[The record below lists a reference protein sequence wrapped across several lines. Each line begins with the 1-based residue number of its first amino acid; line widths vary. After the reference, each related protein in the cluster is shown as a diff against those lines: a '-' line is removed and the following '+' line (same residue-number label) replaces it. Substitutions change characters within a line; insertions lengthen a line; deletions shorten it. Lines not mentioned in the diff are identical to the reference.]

1 MSSTLIWVSKVKL
14 LQKLKMKNIGFIG
27 IGLMGFPMAKNLL
40 KSGYNLK
47 AYNRSQDKADRLK
60 EFGAEIS
67 LSIKDVVTNSDTII
81 TMLTDDTAV
90 EKVMGSD
97 DFISNIKEGAT
108 VIDMSSVN
116 PVITKKYAE
125 ILKQK
130 NINYLDAPV
139 SGGTIGAEEASLA
152 IMVGGDE
159 ETFKN
164 CYELLKKMGNPTLVG
179 PVSSGQ
185 ISKLANQIIVGVTIG
200 AVAEAVT
207 LCEKSGTNP
216 NKMIEALSGGWADS
230 KILQTHGK
238 RMIDKDFTPKGK
250 TTTQL
255 KDMTNIINAGKAVE
269 THLPISSLVKEMY
282 KDLVTDGHGNTD
294 HSSLYNAI
302 EKINKK

>member
-1 MSSTLIWVSKVKL
+1 M
-14 LQKLKMKNIGFIG
+14 MNIGFIG
-27 IGLMGFPMAKNLL
+27 IGLMGFPMSKNLL

-67 LSIKDVVTNSDTII
+67 TSIKEVVTNSDVVI
-81 TMLTDDTAV
+81 TMLTDDVAV
-90 EKVMGSD
+90 EKVMSND
-97 DFISNIKEGAT
+97 EFINNIKENAT
-108 VIDMSSVN
+108 VIDMSSIS
-116 PVITKKYAE
+116 PVITKKYAD
-125 ILKQK
+125 ILKEK
-130 NINYLDAPV
+130 KINYLDAPV

-159 ETFKN
+159 KTFN
-164 CYELLKKMGNPTLVG
+164 QCYDLLKILGNPTLVG
-179 PVSSGQ
+179 PVTSGQ

-238 RMIDKDFTPKGK
+238 RMISKDFSPKGK

-269 THLPISSLVKEMY
+269 THLPISSLIKEMY
-282 KDLVTDGHGNTD
+282 KDLVADGHGNTD
-294 HSSLYNAI
+294 HSSLYNVI

>member
-1 MSSTLIWVSKVKL
+1 M
-14 LQKLKMKNIGFIG
+14 QNISFIG

-40 KSGYNLK
+40 KSGFNLR

-67 LSIKDVVTNSDTII
+67 TSIKDVVTNSDVII
-81 TMLTDDTAV
+81 TMLTDDAAV

-97 DFISNIKEGAT
+97 EFISNIKEGAT

-116 PVITKKYAE
+116 PVITKKYFK
-125 ILKQK
+125 ILKEK

-159 ETFKN
+159 ETFKQ
-164 CYELLKKMGNPTLVG
+164 CYDLLKILGNPTLVG

-238 RMIDKDFTPKGK
+238 RMINKDFTPKGK

-255 KDMTNIINAGKAVE
+255 KDMTNIINAGKAAE

-282 KDLVTDGHGNTD
+282 KDLVADGHGNTD
-294 HSSLYNAI
+294 HSSLYKAI

>member
-1 MSSTLIWVSKVKL
+1 M
-14 LQKLKMKNIGFIG
+14 QNISFIG

-40 KSGYNLK
+40 KSGFNLR

-67 LSIKDVVTNSDTII
+67 TSIKDVVTNSDVII
-81 TMLTDDTAV
+81 TMLTDDAAV

-97 DFISNIKEGAT
+97 EFISNIKEGAT

-116 PVITKKYAE
+116 PVITKKYFK
-125 ILKQK
+125 ILKEK

-159 ETFKN
+159 ETFKQ
-164 CYELLKKMGNPTLVG
+164 CYDLLKILGNPTLVG

-282 KDLVTDGHGNTD
+282 KDLVADGHGNTD

>member
-1 MSSTLIWVSKVKL
+1 MLNTLIWVSKVKL
-14 LQKLKMKNIGFIG
+14 IQKLKMKNIGFIG
-27 IGLMGFPMAKNLL
+27 IGLMGYPMAKNLL

-67 LSIKDVVTNSDTII
+67 VSIKDVVKNSDVII
-81 TMLTDDTAV
+81 TMLTDDNAV

-97 DFISNIKEGAT
+97 EFISNIKEGAT

-116 PVITKKYAE
+116 PVLTIKYSKK
-125 ILKQK
+125 LKEK
-130 NINYLDAPV
+130 KINYLDAPV
-139 SGGTIGAEEASLA
+139 SGGTIGAEEATLA
-152 IMVGGDE
+152 IMIGGDE

>member
-1 MSSTLIWVSKVKL
+1 
-14 LQKLKMKNIGFIG
+14 MKNIGFIG

-60 EFGAEIS
+60 EYGAEIS
-67 LSIKDVVTNSDTII
+67 LSIKDVVTNADVVI
-81 TMLTDDTAV
+81 TMLTDDAAV
-90 EKVMGSD
+90 EKVMSSD
-97 DFISNIKEGAT
+97 EFISNIKEGAT

-116 PVITKKYAE
+116 PVLTIKYSKK
-125 ILKQK
+125 LKEK
-130 NINYLDAPV
+130 KIDYLDAPV
-139 SGGTIGAEEASLA
+139 SGGTIGAEEANLA

-255 KDMTNIINAGKAVE
+255 KDMTNIINAGKAVD

-282 KDLVTDGHGNTD
+282 KDLVADGHGNTD

-302 EKINKK
+302 KKINKK

>member
-1 MSSTLIWVSKVKL
+1 ME
-14 LQKLKMKNIGFIG
+14 IGFIG

-40 KSGYNLK
+40 KSGYKLK
-47 AYNRSQDKADRLK
+47 AFNRSQDKAERLK
-60 EFGAEIS
+60 EFGAELS
-67 LSIKDVVTNSDTII
+67 TSIKAAVTSSDIII
-81 TMLTDDTAV
+81 TMLTDDVAV
-90 EKVMGSD
+90 EKVIGSD
-97 DFISNIKEGAT
+97 EFIKNIKPNAT
-108 VIDMSSVN
+108 VIDMSSIN
-116 PVITKKYAE
+116 PVLSKKCAKL
-125 ILKQK
+125 LKEK
-130 NINYLDAPV
+130 KINYLDAPV
-139 SGGTIGAEEASLA
+139 SGGTIGAEDAALA
-152 IMVGGDE
+152 IMVGGE
-159 ETFKN
+159 EKIFNK
-164 CYELLKKMGNPTLVG
+164 CFDLLKILGNPTLVG

-255 KDMTNIINAGKAVE
+255 KDMTNIINAGKAAE
-269 THLPISSLVKEMY
+269 THLPISSLIKEMY
-282 KDLVTDGHGNTD
+282 KDLVADGHGNTD

>member
-1 MSSTLIWVSKVKL
+1 MI
-14 LQKLKMKNIGFIG
+14 NIGFIG

-40 KSGYNLK
+40 KSDYRLK
-47 AYNRSQDKADRLK
+47 AFNRSQDKADRLK
-60 EFGAEIS
+60 EFGAEVS
-67 LSIKDVVTNSDTII
+67 VSIKEVVTNSDVII
-81 TMLTDDTAV
+81 TMLTDDSAV

-97 DFISNIKEGAT
+97 EFISNIKEGAT

-125 ILKQK
+125 ILKEK

-216 NKMIEALSGGWADS
+216 IKMIEALSGGWADS

-255 KDMTNIINAGKAVE
+255 KDMTNIINAGKAVQ
-269 THLPISSLVKEMY
+269 THLPISSLIKEMY
-282 KDLVTDGHGNTD
+282 KDLVADGHGNTD

>member
-1 MSSTLIWVSKVKL
+1 M
-14 LQKLKMKNIGFIG
+14 NIGFIG
-27 IGLMGFPMAKNLL
+27 IGLMGFPMSKNLI

-67 LSIKDVVTNSDTII
+67 LSIKEVVTNVDVVI
-81 TMLTDDTAV
+81 TMLTDDAAV
-90 EKVMGSD
+90 EKVMSSD
-97 DFISNIKEGAT
+97 EFISNIKEGAT

-116 PVITKKYAE
+116 PVLTIKYLKK
-125 ILKQK
+125 LKEK
-130 NINYLDAPV
+130 KINYLDAPV
-139 SGGTIGAEEASLA
+139 SGGTIGAEEATLA

-200 AVAEAVT
+200 AVAEAIT

-255 KDMTNIINAGKAVE
+255 KDMTNIVNAGKAVE
-269 THLPISSLVKEMY
+269 THLPISSLIKEMY
-282 KDLVTDGHGNTD
+282 KDLVADGHGNTD